1 MVFFLRM
8 SPLVP
13 FSLNNYRKTPPT
25 PSSFPDH
32 HHPLVPASYCPCELL
47 PPAACML
54 LLRRRRRQRLR
65 RRLHA
70 GRCCCCCMLAAGRCT
85 SVA

>member
-32 HHPLVPASYCPCELL
+32 HHPLVPSSYCPCELL

-54 LLRRRRRQRLR
+54 LRRRQRQRLR

-85 SVA
+85 SAA